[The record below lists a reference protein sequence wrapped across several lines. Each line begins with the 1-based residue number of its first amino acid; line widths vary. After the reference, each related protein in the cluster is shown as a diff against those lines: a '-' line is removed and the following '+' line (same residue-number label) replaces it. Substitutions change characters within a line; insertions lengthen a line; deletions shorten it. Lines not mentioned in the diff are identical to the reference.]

1 MLARPVAITRAWSP
15 IERETGTFTAPDHGR
30 QKHAGHDA
38 SVLWRSLREVMPL
51 SAAFLDGD
59 HIEVIYPPGVT
70 TGHPVKVC
78 LTFGGSPRSP
88 RGVETHSDQ
97 SVTSVT
103 VRRYLSRGILRG

>member
-1 MLARPVAITRAWSP
+1 
-15 IERETGTFTAPDHGR
+15 
-30 QKHAGHDA
+30 
-38 SVLWRSLREVMPL
+38 MPL

-88 RGVETHSDQ
+88 RGVEM
-97 SVTSVT
+97 SVIT
-103 VRRYLSRGILRG
+103 